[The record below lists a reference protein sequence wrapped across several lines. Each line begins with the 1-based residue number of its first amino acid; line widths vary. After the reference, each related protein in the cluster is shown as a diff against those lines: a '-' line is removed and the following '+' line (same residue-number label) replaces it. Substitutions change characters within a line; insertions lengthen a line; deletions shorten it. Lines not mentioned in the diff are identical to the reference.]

1 MRNLRIDT
9 REIRKE
15 LYSILERA
23 AFVISRWINLF
34 HLPFS
39 VERIV
44 YISKFSSRFNHPKDN
59 YSFLKI
65 FQNYTGNKILPPKD
79 TQRISKK
86 FTFTLFLSI
95 EKRISSSSSRTKF
108 SIELESP
115 IHRHNDPEQGE
126 KREASG
132 GGGKKKKKK
141 PKRKRE
147 RERGSWTS
155 TANCSTYNRLITLRW
170 ITREVCFSRTNWL
183 KGNGVRR
190 ASF

>member
-23 AFVISRWINLF
+23 AFVISGWINLF

-44 YISKFSSRFNHPKDN
+44 YISKFSSRSNHPKDN
-59 YSFLKI
+59 YSFPKI

-79 TQRISKK
+79 TQRISKNS
-86 FTFTLFLSI
+86 LSLSFSRSRNVSPPPRREQNSPSSWNPLSTGTMTRNKVRN
-95 EKRISSSSSRTKF
+95 EKQA
-108 SIELESP
+108 EE
-115 IHRHNDPEQGE
+115 EV
-126 KREASG
+126 
-132 GGGKKKKKK
+132 KKKKKK